1 MIKDNP
7 TKHMDAFQ
15 NLTSNT
21 LHHSYTFV
29 YCTIEPP
36 KNTDNGWQKMKC
48 FSTLPKYLNLSSH
61 EGCTITMWTEARVLR
76 HAFSFLGKEFLSTI
90 NKFRRLILQLLVHK
104 TDNVS
109 IFFVS
114 LWVLELWSNASV
126 SQNNIL
132 SLAIDHTH
140 WQWTNFS
147 KDSRAA
153 N

>member
-15 NLTSNT
+15 NLTINT
-21 LHHSYTFV
+21 LQHSYTFV

-36 KNTDNGWQKMKC
+36 KNTDNGWHKMKC

-90 NKFRRLILQLLVHK
+90 NKSLEAYPPVTCAQDWQCLNFLCFSLSFGTLVKRL
-104 TDNVS
+104 S
-109 IFFVS
+109 
-114 LWVLELWSNASV
+114 
-126 SQNNIL
+126 
-132 SLAIDHTH
+132 
-140 WQWTNFS
+140 FS
-147 KDSRAA
+147 E
-153 N
+153 